1 MNLPLVN
8 IKPAIKS
15 EPKAPEI
22 TKPVTTTPRTWA
34 PIPKVVPLPPPPP
47 PTTPPP
53 TTTTV
58 ISEPGIPIKEKSKQA
73 MKVSKSN
80 NTKRA
85 TTDKLKKPKPV
96 NSEEEKPA
104 LPASASWAKAQPAA
118 PKEVITPTHFGPSL
132 SDALQTLQKPKS
144 SPSMKAK
151 KEKKGKGRMVRLEEF
166 EEAKKPQPPKAH
178 EEETKKE
185 VNEESHEEIQ
195 NVIIHE
201 KKNTLIQEQASIQ
214 DEPEMES
221 SDVNEL
227 ALDDHHEE
235 KKMEGSGLIMDTEP
249 LDEKDL
255 AAIQEPVLEELKVT
269 AELTSPDLN
278 DMVFDEQVDDECK
291 DHRDYESKMMETAD
305 ECDALELTEE
315 SIQNDLSS
323 EGTTTE
329 DEERVEGLASLNQ
342 DVIKAFDSNLTDGLS
357 TTTAADIP
365 KDVEHPKEDPL
376 PLSPGLS
383 ERISS
388 PLVAMERLS
397 TLVEHEIS
405 SDQPVN
411 HFPPPPPQPQ
421 QEMLDNNLP
430 FAEHR
435 RQPMPPPGLAG
446 PPPPPILPEWMNRGF
461 DPFNGQ
467 DPSLIAMRRLQ
478 HSQRM
483 MEASGMFGINN
494 GFPQHRP
501 PPPPPPPPSVSPFGF
516 HPNFN
521 ESFSHQSPPPPFANM
536 IARPPPHPMMRPHPQ
551 DRVNM
556 PPFGVPH
563 PIDDARLRAEFNAIN
578 LNREDFQS
586 RENLRAL
593 LPNVNISF
601 NQQKGVMDQMMQ
613 QKEAMDQMMQQK
625 EAVDQMMQQRRMEGR
640 NKIPFYRQESSFMDD
655 RLPQNQD
662 VRTEAQN
669 FFGEFLRKAQDTP
682 GKKEEE
688 YAKTGKILKKKE
700 YMLLKIMLRKSLAIS
715 RSCYHV
721 CTCNRK

>member
-1 MNLPLVN
+1 M
-8 IKPAIKS
+8 
-15 EPKAPEI
+15 
-22 TKPVTTTPRTWA
+22 
-34 PIPKVVPLPPPPP
+34 IP
-47 PTTPPP
+47 
-53 TTTTV
+53 
-58 ISEPGIPIKEKSKQA
+58 EPGISIKEKPKQA
-73 MKVSKSN
+73 MKASKSN
-80 NTKRA
+80 STKRA
-85 TTDKLKKPKPV
+85 TTDKSKKPKPV
-96 NSEEEKPA
+96 SLEEEEKPA
-104 LPASASWAKAQPAA
+104 LPASASWAKTQPTA

-178 EEETKKE
+178 EEEAKKK
-185 VNEESHEEIQ
+185 VNEESHKEIP

-201 KKNTLIQEQASIQ
+201 KKNTLIQEQVSIQ
-214 DEPEMES
+214 DESEMES

-235 KKMEGSGLIMDTEP
+235 KEMEGSEFTMDTEP
-249 LDEKDL
+249 LDKKDL
-255 AAIQEPVLEELKVT
+255 VPIQEPVLEELKVT

-278 DMVFDEQVDDECK
+278 DMVFDKKVDDECK
-291 DHRDYESKMMETAD
+291 DQRDYESKMVETVD
-305 ECDALELTEE
+305 EHDVLELTEE
-315 SIQNDLSS
+315 SIQNDLGS
-323 EGTTTE
+323 EGTNTE
-329 DEERVEGLASLNQ
+329 DEEQVEGLASLNQ
-342 DVIKAFDSNLTDGLS
+342 DVIKAFDSNLADELS

-383 ERISS
+383 ERIPS

-411 HFPPPPPQPQ
+411 HFPQQQQQPPPPP

-435 RQPMPPPGLAG
+435 RQPMPPPGLAVP

-483 MEASGMFGINN
+483 MEASGMFGINS

-521 ESFSHQSPPPPFANM
+521 EGFSHQPPPPPFANM

-563 PIDDARLRAEFNAIN
+563 PIDDARLRAEFNVMN

-601 NQQKGVMDQMMQ
+601 NQQKETMDQMMQ
-613 QKEAMDQMMQQK
+613 QKEAM
-625 EAVDQMMQQRRMEGR
+625 DQMMQQRRMEGR
-640 NKIPFYRQESSFMDD
+640 NKIPFYKQESSFMDD

-688 YAKTGKILKKKE
+688 YAKTGKYLLKKK
-700 YMLLKIMLRKSLAIS
+700 YVLLKIMLRKSLVIS

-721 CTCNRK
+721 CTCNRE